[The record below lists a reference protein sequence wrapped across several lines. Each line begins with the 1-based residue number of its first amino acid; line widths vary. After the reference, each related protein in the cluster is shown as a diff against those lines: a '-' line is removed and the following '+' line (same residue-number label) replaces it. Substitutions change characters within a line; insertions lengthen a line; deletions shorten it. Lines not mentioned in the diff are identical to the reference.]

1 MRVTVVG
8 CSGSYPTAGNPGS
21 CYLIEHDGTRVLLD
35 LGSGAFGA
43 LAGHRDVLDDDAL
56 HAVILSHLHA
66 DHMVDMAAMHVAR
79 THRPA
84 GPMPPLTVWGPMGT
98 AQRIADV
105 AGTSLVNVERRFTIS
120 PLVDGQIIQIGS
132 FEIRIRR
139 MRHSIDAFA
148 VRIEAGGSVCVYS
161 GDTAMND
168 ALIEIAR
175 DADIALIEATWPEPG
190 LGQPAWPE
198 GVHLSGREAGQ
209 VARRAQ
215 VNHLVLTHHA
225 PWADQS
231 LIAEQARESFGGLV
245 TCAAPGMIL
254 NL

>member
-8 CSGSYPTAGNPGS
+8 CSGSYPTVGNSGS
-21 CYLIEHDGTRVLLD
+21 CYLIEHAGTRVLLD

-43 LAGHRDVLDDDAL
+43 LAEHLDVLHDDAL

-79 THRPA
+79 THRPS
-84 GPMPPLTVWGPMGT
+84 GPMPPLPVWGPEGT

-105 AGTSLVNVERRFTIS
+105 AGASRTNVERRFTIS
-120 PLVDGQIIQIGS
+120 ELADGQGVQIGS
-132 FEIRIRR
+132 LDIRFRL
-139 MRHSIDAFA
+139 MRHSVDAFA
-148 VRIEAGGSVCVYS
+148 VRIEGDGIACVYS

-168 ALIEIAR
+168 ALIDIAR
-175 DADIALIEATWPEPG
+175 DADVALIEATWPEPG
-190 LGQPAWPE
+190 PRESAWPE

-215 VNHLVLTHHA
+215 VRHLVLTHHA
-225 PWADQS
+225 PWAERDR
-231 LIAEQARESFGGLV
+231 IVEQARESFSGTV
-245 TCAAPGMIL
+245 TSAFPGMIL